1 MPMHWQAGVRPWII
15 EPSGLRRS
23 VILMNH
29 EGYADRTAE
38 DAIDSVMKESKKRSN
53 KPCSNTKHTDGTF
66 SHKNTFKGSL
76 KP

>member
-1 MPMHWQAGVRPWII
+1 
-15 EPSGLRRS
+15 
-23 VILMNH
+23 MNH
-29 EGYADRTAE
+29 EGYVDRTAE